1 MNLALAI
8 PAAIGLGA
16 LHSLEPGHGKGI
28 ISAYLVA
35 THGKTKDALLIGV
48 ISAVTHSL
56 SIVMLSFVATGALK
70 RLAPE
75 HSIHWIEFTVGLLIT
90 LIGVKMFYQLARPR
104 IVSLGKLSHQHTE
117 TCEHHH
123 YGHHHQL
130 HHGTP
135 TSFSR
140 LIAVGF
146 LAGLIPCPSA
156 MAIFLAAVTADQIPF
171 GIGLV
176 AAFSLGSAITMS
188 MIGILIVRAG
198 AALKQLEKI
207 SFVRSLGFV
216 SSFLIVSL
224 GILVTLQSMEQL

>member
-1 MNLALAI
+1 
-8 PAAIGLGA
+8 
-16 LHSLEPGHGKGI
+16 
-28 ISAYLVA
+28 
-35 THGKTKDALLIGV
+35 
-48 ISAVTHSL
+48 
-56 SIVMLSFVATGALK
+56 
-70 RLAPE
+70 
-75 HSIHWIEFTVGLLIT
+75 
-90 LIGVKMFYQLARPR
+90 
-104 IVSLGKLSHQHTE
+104 
-117 TCEHHH
+117 
-123 YGHHHQL
+123 
-130 HHGTP
+130 
-135 TSFSR
+135 
-140 LIAVGF
+140 
-146 LAGLIPCPSA
+146 